1 MTGVRA
7 VQPDPGQ
14 PDPAQPR
21 PPQPDPARPEP
32 AAAAGPSGA
41 DSAGGAAGGD
51 RRFEDLLAELE
62 AVTDRLAN
70 GEIGI
75 EEAAELYEHAS
86 GLHRQ
91 AAERLDAVRARVERL
106 RDAEQPGVGPSA

>member
-1 MTGVRA
+1 MTALGGSEPPGGPRRTPAGGGVTGGTPA
-7 VQPDPGQ
+7 GSVPAGASAAL
-14 PDPAQPR
+14 DPAGEAPG
-21 PPQPDPARPEP
+21 
-32 AAAAGPSGA
+32 AG
-41 DSAGGAAGGD
+41 

-86 GLHRQ
+86 ALHRQ

-106 RDAEQPGVGPSA
+106 RDAEPPSGGPTA